1 MATRRERVFYELTA
15 TDNASRV
22 FRQAEGSAASLA
34 GGYRMLQSAVAVL
47 ASGAFVRSLV
57 NAAKQGEESQNRL
70 TAALRATGNQVGVTR
85 AELDEMADAMAESTQ
100 FDDDGL
106 RNAQAQ
112 LAKFGNIQG
121 QIFRDGLKAATDW
134 AAFMGTDVAS
144 AAQQV
149 GRALQ
154 SPTESLRI
162 LERSLGKLTE
172 EEEKHI
178 LSLAAQGRAVEAQ
191 RAVLDLLERK
201 IGGTA
206 ETMNTGLLK
215 STTGVTKAWD
225 DMLEAW
231 GRTEAVGGRIN
242 RMLGGMRD
250 LLKDIEGL
258 AKPANQTAQDR
269 LNELDVLI
277 AGAEQKA
284 GPGIGAGVE
293 GGRGFLGDMPR
304 QREFAI
310 ARKNLENLKQ
320 QRRELIAQMQSF
332 AGIEAFE
339 SGLANTPLAAI
350 KLGGETSDKG
360 AAAAAKLAADRQLQ
374 QDVQAAGRSQLAADR
389 EAEFLKNMDEAL
401 KRQAERISLTHDEQQ
416 QVDQLAQKYQMLA
429 DREAEFS
436 DPGKLETMLEGL
448 KKVDAAAVDLGWAF
462 SSAFEDAIIG
472 GEKLRD
478 VVQGLAKDIARII
491 LRQAVT
497 QPMATAI
504 SGALAGVFGGAS
516 ATGSVPAFA
525 MGTDYVPRTG
535 LALVHQGERITP
547 AGQNGGGDV
556 NLHLNFSANTPA
568 AVRDAVMAAA
578 PHLVEAAKRGVMEAR
593 ARGAG

>member
-1 MATRRERVFYELTA
+1 
-15 TDNASRV
+15 
-22 FRQAEGSAASLA
+22 
-34 GGYRMLQSAVAVL
+34 
-47 ASGAFVRSLV
+47 
-57 NAAKQGEESQNRL
+57 
-70 TAALRATGNQVGVTR
+70 
-85 AELDEMADAMAESTQ
+85 
-100 FDDDGL
+100 
-106 RNAQAQ
+106 
-112 LAKFGNIQG
+112 
-121 QIFRDGLKAATDW
+121 
-134 AAFMGTDVAS
+134 
-144 AAQQV
+144 
-149 GRALQ
+149 
-154 SPTESLRI
+154 
-162 LERSLGKLTE
+162 
-172 EEEKHI
+172 
-178 LSLAAQGRAVEAQ
+178 
-191 RAVLDLLERK
+191 
-201 IGGTA
+201 
-206 ETMNTGLLK
+206 
-215 STTGVTKAWD
+215 
-225 DMLEAW
+225 
-231 GRTEAVGGRIN
+231 
-242 RMLGGMRD
+242 
-250 LLKDIEGL
+250 
-258 AKPANQTAQDR
+258 
-269 LNELDVLI
+269 
-277 AGAEQKA
+277 
-284 GPGIGAGVE
+284 
-293 GGRGFLGDMPR
+293 
-304 QREFAI
+304 
-310 ARKNLENLKQ
+310 
-320 QRRELIAQMQSF
+320 
-332 AGIEAFE
+332 
-339 SGLANTPLAAI
+339 
-350 KLGGETSDKG
+350 
-360 AAAAAKLAADRQLQ
+360 LQ

-436 DPGKLETMLEGL
+436 DPAKLETMLDSL

-556 NLHLNFSANTPA
+556 HLHLNFSANTPA

-578 PHLVEAAKRGVMEAR
+578 PMLVEAAKRGVMDAK